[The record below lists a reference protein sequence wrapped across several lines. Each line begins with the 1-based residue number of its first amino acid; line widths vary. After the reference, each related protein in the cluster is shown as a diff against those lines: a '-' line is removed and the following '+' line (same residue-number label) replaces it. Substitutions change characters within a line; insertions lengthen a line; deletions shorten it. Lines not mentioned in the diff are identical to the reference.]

1 MQTPASLAIGLIEEF
16 LLLALEDEGGE
27 FDRVPEVYL
36 RCGMA
41 GAALMDLALRGR
53 IDSDL
58 EAVFLVDPTPTGDAA
73 LDGVL
78 QEIAAEPRRLP
89 ARYWLEHLSRE
100 GLRLRSAAL
109 QRLCELGILREQDH
123 HYLWVMRARRY
134 PLVDGVER
142 PEVKRRLLALL
153 YSHDIPDATDIA
165 LVSIASACGVFE
177 RILTE
182 VEFRRMAP
190 RIAQIA
196 RLDLVGGEIARTAHE
211 VNEKYTRLERK
222 TAMAGFAGNV
232 LEWYD
237 FGVYGFFAAIIGKQF
252 FPSSDPAVSLLASFG
267 VYGVGFV
274 SRPLGAALF
283 GFLGDRV
290 GRRRA
295 VMISVMLMV
304 VPTTVMGLLPTYAQ
318 IGIMAPV
325 LLVTARFLQGL
336 SAGGEYTTS
345 IVMLV
350 ERAQPN
356 RRGWLGGFGSFGGY
370 CGTLL
375 GALTGAGIMAF
386 LPADMV
392 ATWGWRC
399 AFLFGLVL
407 GLVVFMVR
415 RTLPDDEAE
424 VFAELEEA
432 RAFPLVEAFRD
443 HWKTMLRIMCV
454 QANAQVCGSLV
465 FVYLATWLQQTRGIP
480 VHTTLL
486 MNSASIVVAL
496 LVIPYFGSLSDR
508 YGRKPVLLLGY
519 GAMVIFAW
527 PLFVVM
533 KSMALPF
540 VLLAQ
545 CGVSLVLGTS
555 RATSSTY
562 VVEAFPRHVRCS
574 ALGLAH
580 NSASALFSG
589 MAPMVAVFLIK
600 ETGSELA
607 PAFYIAAASV
617 LSFVAVAIAPSP
629 YRPGE
634 DNR

>member
-1 MQTPASLAIGLIEEF
+1 MQTPIGLIEEF
-16 LLLALEDEGGE
+16 LLLALEDQGGE
-27 FDRVPEVYL
+27 FDRVPEVFL

-41 GAALMDLALRGR
+41 GAALMDLSLRGR

-58 EAVFLVDPTPTGDAA
+58 QAVFVVDATPTGDTA
-73 LDGVL
+73 LDDVL
-78 QEIAAEPRRLP
+78 REIAAEPHRLP

-100 GLRLRSAAL
+100 GLRLRAAAL
-109 QRLCELGILREQDH
+109 ARLCELGILQEQDH
-123 HYLWVMRARRY
+123 QYLWVMRARRY

-153 YSHDIPDATDIA
+153 YGTDIPDATDIA

-177 RILTE
+177 RILTATE
-182 VEFRRMAP
+182 LRQMGP
-190 RIAQIA
+190 RIAQLA
-196 RLDLVGGEIARTAHE
+196 QLDLVGGQIARTAHE

-222 TAMAGFAGNV
+222 TALAGFAGNV

-252 FPSSDPAVSLLASFG
+252 FPAEDASVSLLASFG

-290 GRRRA
+290 GRRTA
-295 VMISVMLMV
+295 VMISVLLMV
-304 VPTTVMGLLPTYAQ
+304 VPTTLMGLLPTYAQ

-325 LLVTARFLQGL
+325 LLITARFLQGL

-386 LPADMV
+386 LPADLV

-399 AFLFGLVL
+399 AFLFGLVI
-407 GLVVFMVR
+407 GFVVFMVR

-432 RAFPLVEAFRD
+432 RSFPLVEAFRD
-443 HWKTMLRIMCV
+443 HWKTMFRIMCV
-454 QANAQVCGSLV
+454 QANALACGSLV

-480 VHTTLL
+480 VQTTLL

-519 GAMVIFAW
+519 FAMVVFAW

-533 KSMALPF
+533 KTMSLPF

-545 CGVSLVLGTS
+545 CAMSLILGTS

-580 NSASALFSG
+580 NSAAALFSG
-589 MAPMVAVFLIK
+589 MAPMIAVFLIK
-600 ETGSELA
+600 QTGSELA

-617 LSFVAVAIAPSP
+617 LSFVAVLVAPSP

-634 DNR
+634 DNH